1 MGKIIKLHFSDN
13 VNSVISAENDEI
25 YINTDKIYCFW
36 TEQNRTKL
44 YIDLDNKVYINT
56 EETPEEIMKLIS
68 ED

>member
-13 VNSVISAENDEI
+13 VNNVVATEQDEV